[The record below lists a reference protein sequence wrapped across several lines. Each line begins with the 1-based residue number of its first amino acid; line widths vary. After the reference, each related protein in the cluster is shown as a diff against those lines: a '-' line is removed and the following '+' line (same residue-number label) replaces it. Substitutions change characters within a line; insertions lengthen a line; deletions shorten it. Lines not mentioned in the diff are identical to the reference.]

1 MNKLITI
8 TLALA
13 AAASLAGCGNTL
25 SGAKQ
30 DAAQDSAKTQQ
41 AADQATE
48 AARAQAQSAQI
59 KADQVAQNAKASVQQ
74 AGQAVATVPQNAEA
88 NTVVR
93 PAVKT
98 VIIRDPVL
106 TQSGNLID
114 VNAESQKITLTG
126 HVTDASMKQRATE
139 DAQVALKKHPGYTLA
154 NDLTVA
160 GAGQ

>member
-1 MNKLITI
+1 MKKFIAT

-13 AAASLAGCGNTL
+13 AAASLSGCGNTL

-30 DAAQDSAKTQQ
+30 DAANDTAKTQE
-41 AADQATE
+41 AAD
-48 AARAQAQSAQI
+48 
-59 KADQVAQNAKASVQQ
+59 Q
-74 AGQAVATVPQNAEA
+74 AGQAVKTDAQKADQAAATLPQNAEA

-98 VIIRDPVL
+98 AIIRDPVL

-114 VNAESQKITLTG
+114 VNAGPQKITLTG

-139 DAQVALKKHPGYTLA
+139 DAQVALKKHPGYTLV
-154 NDLTVA
+154 NDLTVS

>member
-1 MNKLITI
+1 MHKLLFTI
-8 TLALA
+8 LVLTA
-13 AAASLAGCGNTL
+13 AVSLSGCGNTL

-30 DAAQDSAKTQQ
+30 DAANDTAKTQQ
-41 AADQATE
+41 AADQA
-48 AARAQAQSAQI
+48 AQATKAEAQ
-59 KADQVAQNAKASVQQ
+59 KADQAAA
-74 AGQAVATVPQNAEA
+74 ALPQNAEA

-98 VIIRDPVL
+98 AIIRDPVL
-106 TQSGNLID
+106 TQAGNLID
-114 VNAESQKITLTG
+114 VNAAPQKITLTG

-139 DAQVALKKHPGYTLA
+139 DAQVALKKHPGYTLE

>member
-1 MNKLITI
+1 MNKPTTVIT
-8 TLALA
+8 ALA
-13 AAASLAGCGNTL
+13 AGVLLSGCGNTL

-30 DAAQDSAKTQQ
+30 DAANDTAKTQQ
-41 AADQATE
+41 AADQATQSTK
-48 AARAQAQSAQI
+48 AAA
-59 KADQVAQNAKASVQQ
+59 QQ
-74 AGQAVATVPQNAEA
+74 AGQAVAALPQNAEA

-98 VIIRDPVL
+98 AIIRDPVL

-114 VNAESQKITLTG
+114 VNAGPKNITLTG
-126 HVTDASMKQRATE
+126 HVTEASMKQRATE
-139 DAQVALKKHPGYTLA
+139 DAQVALKKHPGYTLV

>member
-1 MNKLITI
+1 MHKFTTTI
-8 TLALA
+8 LALA
-13 AAASLAGCGNTL
+13 LGAALTGCGNTL

-30 DAAQDSAKTQQ
+30 DAAQDTAKTQQ
-41 AADQATE
+41 AADQASQAVKTD
-48 AARAQAQSAQI
+48 AQ
-59 KADQVAQNAKASVQQ
+59 KASQ
-74 AGQAVATVPQNAEA
+74 AAAVLPESAEA

-98 VIIRDPVL
+98 AIIRDPVL

-114 VNAESQKITLTG
+114 VNAGPQKITLTG

-139 DAQVALKKHPGYTLA
+139 DAQVALKKHPGYTLV

>member
-1 MNKLITI
+1 MNKLMTI

-13 AAASLAGCGNTL
+13 AAVSLNGCGNTL

-30 DAAQDSAKTQQ
+30 DAANDTAKTQQ
-41 AADQATE
+41 AADQASQAVKTD
-48 AARAQAQSAQI
+48 AQ
-59 KADQVAQNAKASVQQ
+59 KADQAAA
-74 AGQAVATVPQNAEA
+74 ALPQNAEA

-98 VIIRDPVL
+98 AIIRDPVL

-114 VNAESQKITLTG
+114 VNAGPQKITLTG

-139 DAQVALKKHPGYTLA
+139 DAQVALKKHPGYTLV

>member
-1 MNKLITI
+1 MNKLMAAA
-8 TLALA
+8 LALA
-13 AAASLAGCGNTL
+13 AAASLSGCGNTL

-30 DAAQDSAKTQQ
+30 DAANDTAKTQQ
-41 AADQATE
+41 AADQAG
-48 AARAQAQSAQI
+48 QAVKTDA
-59 KADQVAQNAKASVQQ
+59 QQ

-98 VIIRDPVL
+98 AIIRDPVL
-106 TQSGNLID
+106 SQSSNLID
-114 VNAESQKITLTG
+114 VNAGPQKITLTG
-126 HVTDASMKQRATE
+126 HVSDASMKQRATE
-139 DAQVALKKHPGYTLA
+139 DAQVALKKHPGYTLE

>member
-1 MNKLITI
+1 MQKLFVS
-8 TLALA
+8 LLA
-13 AAASLAGCGNTL
+13 AAAAVSLSGCGNTL

-30 DAAQDSAKTQQ
+30 DAANDTAKTQQ

-48 AARAQAQSAQI
+48 TARAQAQSAQI

-74 AGQAVATVPQNAEA
+74 AGQAAAALPQNAEA

-98 VIIRDPVL
+98 AIIRDPVL
-106 TQSGNLID
+106 AQSGNLIN
-114 VNAESQKITLTG
+114 VNGSPLKITLTG

-139 DAQVALKKHPGYTLA
+139 DAQVALTKHPGYTLA
-154 NDLTVA
+154 NELTIA

>member
-1 MNKLITI
+1 MKKLIAA

-13 AAASLAGCGNTL
+13 AAASLSGCGNTL

-30 DAAQDSAKTQQ
+30 DAANDTAKTQQ
-41 AADQATE
+41 AADQAGQAVKTD
-48 AARAQAQSAQI
+48 AQ
-59 KADQVAQNAKASVQQ
+59 KADQ
-74 AGQAVATVPQNAEA
+74 AVASVPQNAEA

-98 VIIRDPVL
+98 AIIRDPVL

-114 VNAESQKITLTG
+114 VNAAPQKITLTG

-139 DAQVALKKHPGYTLA
+139 DAQVALKKHPGYTLV

>member
-1 MNKLITI
+1 MHKLLFTI
-8 TLALA
+8 LVLTA
-13 AAASLAGCGNTL
+13 AVSLSGCGNTL

-30 DAAQDSAKTQQ
+30 DAANDTAKTQQ
-41 AADQATE
+41 AADQAS
-48 AARAQAQSAQI
+48 QAVKTDA
-59 KADQVAQNAKASVQQ
+59 QQ
-74 AGQAVATVPQNAEA
+74 ASQAAAALPQNAEA

-98 VIIRDPVL
+98 AIIRDPVL
-106 TQSGNLID
+106 TQAGNLID
-114 VNAESQKITLTG
+114 VNAGPQKITLTG

-139 DAQVALKKHPGYTLA
+139 DAQVALKKHPGYTLE

>member
-1 MNKLITI
+1 MNKLLTI
-8 TLALA
+8 SLALA
-13 AAASLAGCGNTL
+13 AAASLSGCGNTL

-30 DAAQDSAKTQQ
+30 DAANDTAKTQQ
-41 AADQATE
+41 AADQAGQTVKTD
-48 AARAQAQSAQI
+48 A
-59 KADQVAQNAKASVQQ
+59 QQ
-74 AGQAVATVPQNAEA
+74 ASQAAAALPQNAEA

-98 VIIRDPVL
+98 AIIRDPVL

-114 VNAESQKITLTG
+114 VNAGPQKITLTG

>member
-1 MNKLITI
+1 MNKLMAM

-13 AAASLAGCGNTL
+13 AAAALSGCGNTL

-30 DAAQDSAKTQQ
+30 DAANDTAKTQQ
-41 AADQATE
+41 AADQADQTMKTD
-48 AARAQAQSAQI
+48 AQ
-59 KADQVAQNAKASVQQ
+59 KADQAAA
-74 AGQAVATVPQNAEA
+74 ALPENAEA

-98 VIIRDPVL
+98 AIIRDPVL

-114 VNAESQKITLTG
+114 VNAAPQKITLTG
-126 HVTDASMKQRATE
+126 HVTTADMKQRATE
-139 DAQVALKKHPGYTLA
+139 DAQVALKKHPGYMLV

-160 GAGQ
+160 GQ

>member
-1 MNKLITI
+1 MNKLMTI

-13 AAASLAGCGNTL
+13 AAASLSGCGNTL

-30 DAAQDSAKTQQ
+30 DAANDTAKTQQ
-41 AADQATE
+41 AADQA
-48 AARAQAQSAQI
+48 
-59 KADQVAQNAKASVQQ
+59 
-74 AGQAVATVPQNAEA
+74 GQAVKTDAQQASQAAAALPQNAEA

-98 VIIRDPVL
+98 AIIRDPVL

-114 VNAESQKITLTG
+114 VNAGPQKITLTG
-126 HVTDASMKQRATE
+126 HVTSADMKQRATE
-139 DAQVALKKHPGYTLA
+139 DAQVALKKHPGYTLV